1 MLLVWHLLLITG
13 HGRSA
18 AAVCLSS
25 VSVCKRMV
33 VTSDP
38 ENLTH
43 PAATELTGAAVLTAD
58 PIRVDELHAR
68 EDSFR
73 KRFPVLW
80 ASTLYGPFLVTLL
93 AVAGLYLYA
102 GGEFT
107 RKLLVSTLL
116 SLYLLGRFVILN
128 GSEGRLM
135 DVGGDLSSEH
145 LFLLVTWLDVMTAL
159 VLAFHIGF
167 LFRLPFVGSRIAA
180 LVTDGHFI
188 LDAHPWIRRATFLGL
203 ISFVMFPLTAT
214 GAVGGSIFGR
224 LLGMSR
230 RDTFVGIVVG
240 SLLGNGI
247 MYVFSESLA
256 RWLDKDHP
264 VIKYG
269 GFVLIALIAVI
280 LERRYRQLREQF
292 SSGSP
297 R

>member
-1 MLLVWHLLLITG
+1 M
-13 HGRSA
+13 
-18 AAVCLSS
+18 
-25 VSVCKRMV
+25 
-33 VTSDP
+33 
-38 ENLTH
+38 
-43 PAATELTGAAVLTAD
+43 AD
-58 PIRVDELHAR
+58 PIRVDELHAT
-68 EDSFR
+68 EDDFR
-73 KRFPVLW
+73 RKYPVLW
-80 ASTLYGPFLVTLL
+80 ATTLYGPFLVTLL
-93 AVAGLYLYA
+93 TVAALWIYA

-135 DVGGDLSSEH
+135 DVGGSLSSEH

-167 LFRLPFVGSRIAA
+167 LFRIPYVGKRIVA

-188 LDAHPWIRRATFLGL
+188 LDNHPWMRRATLLGL
-203 ISFVMFPLTAT
+203 MAFVAFPLTAT

-230 RDTFVGIVVG
+230 LATFSGIVIG
-240 SLLGNGI
+240 SLIGNGL
-247 MYVFSESLA
+247 MYVFSESMA

-269 GFVLIALIAVI
+269 GFVVIALIVVV
-280 LERRYRQLREQF
+280 LERRYRVLRDQYQADGEV
-292 SSGSP
+292 
-297 R
+297 